1 MSQREQVWTG
11 STILFQ
17 ISNFDSKLHLK
28 RRYFFFQKKTFEFWL
43 VQTPPENDIAN
54 QFLIDN
60 SKYGVDNTVINEAKK
75 KLLPLH
81 VWRKGLT
88 SQLYVG
94 VHAISNQKSG
104 SSLSMLVI
112 KKKGVIALIQRRN
125 EIGFYNKKEKLV
137 ISIEYVLS

>member
-1 MSQREQVWTG
+1 MMQ
-11 STILFQ
+11 
-17 ISNFDSKLHLK
+17 
-28 RRYFFFQKKTFEFWL
+28 
-43 VQTPPENDIAN
+43 
-54 QFLIDN
+54 
-60 SKYGVDNTVINEAKK
+60 K

-125 EIGFYNKKEKLV
+125 EIGFYNKNEKLV

>member
-1 MSQREQVWTG
+1 M
-11 STILFQ
+11 
-17 ISNFDSKLHLK
+17 
-28 RRYFFFQKKTFEFWL
+28 
-43 VQTPPENDIAN
+43 QTPPENDIAN

-75 KLLPLH
+75 KIITTPCLEKRPDL
-81 VWRKGLT
+81 
-88 SQLYVG
+88 SFYVG

-125 EIGFYNKKEKLV
+125 EIGFYNKKENW
-137 ISIEYVLS
+137 

>member
-1 MSQREQVWTG
+1 M
-11 STILFQ
+11 
-17 ISNFDSKLHLK
+17 
-28 RRYFFFQKKTFEFWL
+28 
-43 VQTPPENDIAN
+43 
-54 QFLIDN
+54 IDN
-60 SKYGVDNTVINEAKK
+60 SKYGIDNTVINEAKR

-104 SSLSMLVI
+104 SSLSLLVI